1 MPAPADLPDTNT
13 QFSTYDRLFEPNTLT
28 SSANATAPS
37 CQRLINKGAEWTV
50 TNRKLTRELDQQP

>member
-1 MPAPADLPDTNT
+1 MPR
-13 QFSTYDRLFEPNTLT
+13 RLATSIFLVSGAGRLLEPLT

-37 CQRLINKGAEWTV
+37 CQFLINKGVEWTV